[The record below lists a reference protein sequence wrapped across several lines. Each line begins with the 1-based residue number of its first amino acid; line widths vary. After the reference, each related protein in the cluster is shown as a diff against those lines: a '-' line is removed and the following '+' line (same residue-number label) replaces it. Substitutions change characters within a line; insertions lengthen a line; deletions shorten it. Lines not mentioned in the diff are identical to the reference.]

1 MLLSSEITPVQ
12 EGAQEL
18 WDFRLPRELGGAP
31 PWRAQQLPGC
41 GAEHPA
47 RVAMGS
53 WDLGLWDLGPW
64 DLTWKQLSWE
74 WWCLHGEL
82 ERSRVSS
89 GIWLRAGHGEVEQS
103 QIMALWGFFL
113 SCRWSINVPLQL
125 ILKNLL
131 WKRRRESLVLQEPC
145 QEDKR

>member
-1 MLLSSEITPVQ
+1 MGTLPRGEIAPVQ
-12 EGAQEL
+12 EGAQKL
-18 WDFRLPRELGGAP
+18 RDFRLPRELGG
-31 PWRAQQLPGC
+31 LL
-41 GAEHPA
+41 
-47 RVAMGS
+47 
-53 WDLGLWDLGPW
+53 LGELSSHQDVGLSTLLGWLWDPGIWDPGIW
-64 DLTWKQLSWE
+64 DLTWKQPSWE

-103 QIMALWGFFL
+103 QIMALQGFFF